1 MRETFSLWNKRI
13 FQSVLKGSRQYV
25 TEEEVCVKQ
34 LSRSVFSNL
43 RNRNGQVS
51 DF

>member
-13 FQSVLKGSRQYV
+13 FLSVLKGSRQYV

-43 RNRNGQVS
+43 GNRNGQVS